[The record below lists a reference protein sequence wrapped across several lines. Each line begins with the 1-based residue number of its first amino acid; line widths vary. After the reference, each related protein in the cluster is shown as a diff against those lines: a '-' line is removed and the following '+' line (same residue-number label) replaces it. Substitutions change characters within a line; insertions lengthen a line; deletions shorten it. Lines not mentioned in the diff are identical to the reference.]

1 MRTRLFHMA
10 VLVAV
15 IGLCA
20 IRVEAAGSE
29 RTTPLK
35 EQIVT
40 LLKRITMKM
49 NYFVDEKFCR
59 QFFEDFQTQK
69 DMVHVQPM
77 IQADRYDDPA
87 LATFVGK
94 CPKIKWVGAEPDE
107 EEVALNTR
115 PRGQAGNRSVG
126 TAHFRLYKVDIN
138 NNRKDG
144 AEHVFYSDG
153 FVPEPLPGE
162 ELGPVE
168 ELDKTHGQY
177 IVIDFERCLSLGGIE
192 AGRVWMDGRPPV
204 YNGIIRYHGRSYLY
218 DLNASGRYELKL
230 NELTDR
236 RKTFETICRYWQ
248 ERG

>member
-1 MRTRLFHMA
+1 MRMKLFHMM

-20 IRVEAAGSE
+20 IRMEAAGSE

-49 NYFVDEKFCR
+49 DYFVDEQFCR
-59 QFFEDFQTQK
+59 QFFEDFKQQ
-69 DMVHVQPM
+69 VNVEHIQPI
-77 IQADRYDDPA
+77 IQADRYDDPK
-87 LATFVGK
+87 LAAFVDK
-94 CPKIKWVGAEPDE
+94 CPEIKWVGAEPDE
-107 EEVALNTR
+107 EGVALNTR
-115 PRGQAGNRSVG
+115 PRDQAGNRSVG

-144 AEHVFYSDG
+144 AEYVFYSDG

-162 ELGPVE
+162 EPGPVE

-192 AGRVWMDGRPPV
+192 AGRGGTNALPV
-204 YNGIIRYHGRSYLY
+204 YHGVIRYHGRSYLY
-218 DLNASGRYELKL
+218 DLNASGRYVLKL
-230 NELTDR
+230 DELTNR
-236 RKTFETICRYWQ
+236 RKMFKTICHYAQ